1 MMIHPIQLDWH
12 VTLFQAS
19 QQKHAH
25 SPQIEQEE
33 RMQAF
38 VRSEEEI
45 WLAWKKYIQKEHR
58 EAGSK
63 RGRVMVVLLHDTLL
77 DVQGQETHRALLPM
91 L

>member
-1 MMIHPIQLDWH
+1 MMIHSIQLDWQ

-33 RMQAF
+33 CMQTF

-45 WLAWKKYIQKEHR
+45 WLAWKKYIQKKHR

-63 RGRVMVVLLHDTLL
+63 RGKVMVVLLHDTRL